1 MTILISL
8 EAASVTLHK
17 LDLRP
22 TPFSLIKTGKKK
34 FELRL
39 YDKRRRG
46 ILPGDVIEFTD
57 QISGEKLAVDV
68 VSLHIFNDFK
78 QLYQSLDPLTLGY
91 EVGEDVSYKDMEQ
104 YYPQERQRA
113 YKVVAIKITLKD

>member
-1 MTILISL
+1 M
-8 EAASVTLHK
+8 TLHK

-57 QISGEKLAVDV
+57 QISGDKLAVDV

-113 YKVVAIKITLKD
+113 YKVVAIKISLKD

>member
-46 ILPGDVIEFTD
+46 ILPGDVIEFTN
-57 QISGEKLAVDV
+57 QTSGEKLAVNV

-78 QLYQSLDPLTLGY
+78 QLYQSLNPLTLGY

>member
-22 TPFSLIKTGKKK
+22 TPFSLIKTGKKIY
-34 FELRL
+34 ELRL

-46 ILPGDVIEFTD
+46 ILPGDVIEFTN
-57 QISGEKLAVDV
+57 QTSGEKLAVNV

-78 QLYQSLDPLTLGY
+78 QLYQSLNPLSLGY